1 MSRAYQQC
9 FVDHDLPGAWRA
21 GHKSVF
27 LVLPVSGGKTRCS
40 RLVAERLLGAGRWDV
55 WYLAHRRELVEQP
68 AKEFAHLNPAVFL
81 AGLPTPKPAPLRI
94 AGRDTLLRRE
104 ITPIRDKCF
113 LIIDEA
119 HRSVGDG
126 YMKLIARFR
135 ELYRVV
141 YILLTSATPYRLDGR
156 AIGAVADTLVEP
168 TNPRQLM
175 DAGVIHEPLVK
186 SVETIDAHGLPVRR
200 GDFVSSELEV
210 RAKKLSGNVVA
221 EWLRWCDGYPGV
233 VRAVSVAHS
242 KALAERF
249 AAAGLRSA
257 HLDGETP
264 IAERNRILARL
275 AIGGQIAGNAEG
287 IDVLC
292 QVDVAS
298 EGWNPPSD
306 YDRALEIWGDKTPP
320 YVPICILSDAR
331 PTMSAC
337 GYRQFEGRGCRTS
350 SALIETSRGP
360 RPALPKPWFRF
371 LDHAKNYERHGF
383 LEDHFGFSLDG
394 GAPTSRAPRDKRGL
408 VSARYCPACLS
419 VWPGNCS
426 VCACGAALAQPK
438 IAEETEEKLGS
449 VARVVDVSSPKLAG
463 ELLANVYR
471 SVLRKRGESMNERQV
486 AAIYHG
492 MTKKWPTRAEMQ
504 EARRRA
510 LSDGQ

>member
-1 MSRAYQQC
+1 MSRAYQQR
-9 FVDHDLPGAWRA
+9 FVDHDLPEAWRA

-40 RLVAERLLGAGRWDV
+40 RLVAERLLASGAWDV

-68 AKEFAHLNPAVFL
+68 AREFAHLSPAVFL
-81 AGLPTPKPAPLRI
+81 AGQPTPKPAPLRI

-104 ITPIRDKCF
+104 VVPIRDKCF

-126 YMKLIARFR
+126 YMKLVARFR
-135 ELYRVV
+135 ERYRVV
-141 YILLTSATPYRLDGR
+141 YILLTSATPYRLDNR
-156 AIGAVADTLVEP
+156 AIGAVANALVEP
-168 TNPRQLM
+168 TTPRQLM
-175 DAGVIHEPLVK
+175 DAGVIHEPLLK
-186 SVETIDAHGLPVRR
+186 SVESIDADGLPVRR
-200 GDFVSSELEV
+200 GDFVCSELEA

-233 VRAVSVAHS
+233 VRAVSIAHS
-242 KALAERF
+242 KSLAERF

-257 HLDGETP
+257 HLDGATP
-264 IAERNRILARL
+264 TEERNRILARL
-275 AIGGQIAGNAEG
+275 AIGGQIACNAEG

-292 QVDVAS
+292 QVDITS

-306 YDRALEIWGDKTPP
+306 YDRALDLWGDKTPP

-350 SALIETSRGP
+350 GAFIETARGP
-360 RPALPKPWFRF
+360 MPALPKPWFRF

-383 LEDHFGFSLDG
+383 LEDHFDFSLDG
-394 GAPTSRAPRDKRGL
+394 GAPSQRAPRDKRGL
-408 VSARYCPACLS
+408 LSARYCPQCLS
-419 VWPGNCS
+419 VWPGS
-426 VCACGAALAQPK
+426 RVVCACGSVLAQPK
-438 IAEETEEKLGS
+438 IAEETEESLGD
-449 VARVVDVSSPKLAG
+449 VRRIVDVASPKKAA
-463 ELLANVYR
+463 ELLTNVYR
-471 SVLRKRGESMNERQV
+471 SVLRKRGADASERQI

-492 MTKKWPTRAEMQ
+492 MTKKWPSKAEMQ

-510 LSDGQ
+510 ASDG